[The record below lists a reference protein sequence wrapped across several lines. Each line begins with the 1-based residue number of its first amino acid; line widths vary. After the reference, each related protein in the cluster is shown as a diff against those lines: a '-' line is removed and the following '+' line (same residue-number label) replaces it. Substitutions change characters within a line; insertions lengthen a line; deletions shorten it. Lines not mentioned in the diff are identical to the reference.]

1 MNGEDDLLNEDEPLD
16 DEDDLL
22 EFDEYD
28 DYRVFSPG
36 DEDDD
41 LETPVAE
48 NKPAIGEVMGHLQS
62 GNLRY
67 ADLSGFSDLSA
78 SDMDVLSTGWD
89 VISPEVRASV
99 VREAADIASDN
110 VFLEFSRF
118 FVFVSHDVDA
128 AVRQLAVQ
136 ALGNPLG
143 EDVEPRLIEVLE
155 HDPVEDVRVAA
166 ATSLGPWAEFAEMG
180 DSGPDLRDAIANALF
195 GIAERESESWHL
207 RRRAAESLAIF
218 GPDVRINRLIQQ
230 MYDED
235 ELGLRASA
243 IYSAGRANQR
253 QWLPVVLEELTNEDA
268 EIRFEAARAA
278 GAFGDVEALPPLSE
292 MAKDDEDTD
301 VRHAAIMAVG
311 EIGGRGAIRILN
323 RLAEMASEGDEEVID
338 LALIEAS
345 LDDSPFT

>member
-1 MNGEDDLLNEDEPLD
+1 MNGEDGPSNDEDEI
-16 DEDDLL
+16 L

-28 DYRVFSPG
+28 DFRVFSPE
-36 DEDDD
+36 DEDNDD
-41 LETPVAE
+41 QEPPVAE
-48 NKPAIGEVMGHLQS
+48 DKPAIGEVIGHLQA

-67 ADLSGFSDLSA
+67 ADLSGFSDLST
-78 SDMDVLSTGWD
+78 SDLETLSAGWD
-89 VISPEVRASV
+89 VIAPELRASV
-99 VREAADIASDN
+99 VREASDIASDN

-118 FVFVSHDVDA
+118 FLLVSQDVDPV
-128 AVRQLAVQ
+128 VRQLAVQ

-166 ATSLGPWAEFAEMG
+166 ATSLGPWAELAEMG
-180 DSGPDLRDAIANALF
+180 ESEPDLRDAIAGALF

-218 GPDVRINRLIQQ
+218 GPDLRINRLIQQ

-253 QWLPVVLEELTNEDA
+253 QWLPVVLEELANEDA

-278 GAFGDVEALPPLSE
+278 GVFADVDALPPLSE
-292 MAKDDEDTD
+292 LAKDDDDTD
-301 VRHAAIMAVG
+301 VRHAAIMAIG

-323 RLAEMASEGDEEVID
+323 RLAEMAPEGDEEVID
-338 LALIEAS
+338 LALIEAA
-345 LDDSPFT
+345 LDDSPFA